1 MAITSGD
8 KKEDR
13 GDDGINEQLCSQR
26 NSWLNGI
33 VLQVNVR
40 IIGSIVNV
48 YAFPSYAH

>member
-33 VLQVNVR
+33 VLREKLVTVNLLR
-40 IIGSIVNV
+40 GM
-48 YAFPSYAH
+48 ACK